1 MDRNSV
7 DWRGYWPAAPT
18 PFDADGAFAEDLMR
32 ALLDQYVEV
41 GVHGVLIN
49 GSAGEWWAQSTEERK
64 RVAEVAVEA
73 VAGRIPVVV
82 GCTSFTAR
90 EVGEL
95 ATAAAAAGAD
105 GVLATPPPYAHPT
118 QDEIRRYYE
127 EIDRAVELPL
137 VVYNWPRGT
146 AVEIELD
153 TARHL
158 AELEH
163 VVALKNS
170 TADWLLVLDC
180 IEALAGEVRLFASLI
195 SPRGLAVLRE
205 LGGDGYIDGGAL
217 GAPFAVPFFEAFW
230 AGRLDEARQ
239 LAARYARLMAGFVG
253 RDFSGHYGSPSAQLK
268 AAMAILG
275 QPGGTVR
282 APLTPIEDET
292 RLSQI
297 ADVLSDCGLRA
308 AAEA

>member
-7 DWRGYWPAAPT
+7 EWRGYWPAAPT

-32 ALLDQYVEV
+32 SLLDQYVES

-82 GCTSFTAR
+82 GCTSFTAQQ
-90 EVGEL
+90 VCEL
-95 ATAAAAAGAD
+95 AAAATAAGAD

-137 VVYNWPRGT
+137 AVYNWPRGT
-146 AVEIELD
+146 AVE
-153 TARHL
+153 
-158 AELEH
+158 LEH
-163 VVALKNS
+163 VVAIKNS

-180 IEALAGEVRLFASLI
+180 IEALRDEVRLFASLI

-217 GAPFAVPFFEAFW
+217 GAPFAVPFFEALW
-230 AGRLDEARQ
+230 AGRLDEARHC
-239 LAARYARLMAGFVG
+239 AARYARLMSGFIA
-253 RDFSGHYGSPSAQLK
+253 RDFSGNFGSPSAQLK
-268 AAMAILG
+268 A
-275 QPGGTVR
+275 
-282 APLTPIEDET
+282 
-292 RLSQI
+292 
-297 ADVLSDCGLRA
+297 
-308 AAEA
+308 